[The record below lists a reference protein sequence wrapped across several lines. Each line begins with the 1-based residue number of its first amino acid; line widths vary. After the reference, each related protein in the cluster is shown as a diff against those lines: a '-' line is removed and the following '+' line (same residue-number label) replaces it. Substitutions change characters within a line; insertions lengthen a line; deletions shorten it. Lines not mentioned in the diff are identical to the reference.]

1 MSSSLKAA
9 WLSALLL
16 AGLATCLPVQAQI
29 SRLQGIGRT
38 ATPAEIKAWDIDV
51 RPDFRG
57 LPPGQG
63 SVKRGEQLWEAQCAS
78 CHGSF
83 GESNDVFTPLVG
95 YTSKQDMETGHVANL
110 RLGAN
115 APTRTSLMKVSQL
128 STLWDYIYRAMPWT
142 APKTLSPDDVYALT
156 AYLLNLGGVLPD
168 DFTLSQRNMG
178 EVQARLPNR
187 NGMTTRHGMW
197 PGTDLGG
204 YLRPDVQGS
213 ACMRNCLPG
222 GVRAVSSALPDYARN
237 AHGNL
242 AEQTRA
248 LGPTRGADTRAAQA
262 GGAPPPAAA
271 AATGAAPAASA
282 AAAVPGSTAEP
293 LRTAQIM
300 PVLQKNVC
308 VACHALD
315 GKLVGPAFQDIAAK
329 YKGRADAAI
338 YLQAKIR
345 QGGQGVWGGIP
356 MPAQSIGEAD
366 ARRVAQWLAQGARP

>member
-1 MSSSLKAA
+1 MSRSPKAA
-9 WLSALLL
+9 WLAALVL
-16 AGLATCLPVQAQI
+16 AVLTTCLPAQAQV

-38 ATPAEIKAWDIDV
+38 ATPAELKAWDIDV
-51 RPDFRG
+51 RPDFKG

-63 SVKRGEQLWEAQCAS
+63 SVRRGEQLWEAQCAS
-78 CHGSF
+78 CHGTF

-95 YTSKQDMETGHVANL
+95 YTSKQDMESGHVANL

-168 DFTLSQRNMG
+168 DFTLSDRNMR
-178 EVQARLPNR
+178 EVQSRLPNR
-187 NGMTTRHGMW
+187 NGMTTRHGLW
-197 PGTDLGG
+197 PGIELGG
-204 YLRPDVQGS
+204 HLRPDVQGS

-222 GVRAVSSALPDYARN
+222 AVGTVASALPDYARN

-242 AEQTRA
+242 AEQSRA
-248 LGPTRGADTRAAQA
+248 LGPTRGANTLPTPAGAAA
-262 GGAPPPAAA
+262 SPVVAAA
-271 AATGAAPAASA
+271 AGAAPAASA
-282 AAAVPGSTAEP
+282 AAAES
-293 LRTAQIM
+293 LRAAQLM

-308 VACHALD
+308 VACHAMSD
-315 GKLVGPAFQDIAAK
+315 KLVGPAFQEIAAK
-329 YKGRADAAI
+329 YKGRADAET
-338 YLQAKIR
+338 YLMAKIR
-345 QGGQGVWGGIP
+345 QGGQGVWGAIP